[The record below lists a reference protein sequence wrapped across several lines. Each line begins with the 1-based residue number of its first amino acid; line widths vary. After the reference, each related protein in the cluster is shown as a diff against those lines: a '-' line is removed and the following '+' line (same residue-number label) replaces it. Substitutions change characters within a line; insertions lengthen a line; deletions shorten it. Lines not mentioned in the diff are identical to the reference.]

1 MSAPSNGLLRRFMRH
16 RPAVAGAALLLVV
29 IAMALSGPMFFPD
42 GPWRLAGRPLLW
54 PGQDPRFPLGT
65 DVLGRDLLAGLLH
78 GARVSLAVGM
88 AATLAATVVGTL
100 VGAAAGYFGGAV
112 DRVLMGVT
120 EIFQTTPPFVLA
132 VVVVAAFKP
141 SLTTIV
147 CAIGLVFWPALARL
161 VRAQFLQLMQQEF
174 VQAGVVMGASNLR
187 MIFVHLLP
195 NALTPIV
202 VSSSLMV
209 ASAILLEAGLAFL
222 GLGDPNIMSW
232 GYIIGAGR
240 EVLRTDW
247 HVTAIPGLA
256 ILLSVLAISLV
267 GEGLNDALN
276 PRSTTG

>member
-29 IAMALSGPMFFPD
+29 IVMALSGPMFFPD

-147 CAIGLVFWPALARL
+147 CAIGLVFWPSLARL

>member
-1 MSAPSNGLLRRFMRH
+1 MSARSSSLFRRFMRH
-16 RPAVAGAALLLVV
+16 RPAMAGAILLVV
-29 IAMALSGPMFFPD
+29 VVAMALSAPVLFPE

-54 PGQDPRFPLGT
+54 PGQDMRFPLGT
-65 DVLGRDLLAGLLH
+65 DILGRDLLAGLFH
-78 GARVSLAVGM
+78 GARVSLAVGI
-88 AATLAATVVGTL
+88 AATLAATLLGT
-100 VGAAAGYFGGAV
+100 VIGATAGYFGGAV
-112 DRVLMGVT
+112 DRVLMGFT

-141 SLTTIV
+141 SLLTII

-161 VRAQFLQLMQQEF
+161 VRAQILQLMQQEF
-174 VQAGVVMGASNLR
+174 VQAGIVMGASNVR
-187 MIFVHLLP
+187 MILVHLL
-195 NALTPIV
+195 
-202 VSSSLMV
+202 LMV

-232 GYIIGAGR
+232 GYIVGAGR

-276 PRSTTG
+276 PRSNIR

>member
-1 MSAPSNGLLRRFMRH
+1 MNLRSNALLRRFMRH
-16 RPAVAGAALLLVV
+16 RPALAGSALLFVV
-29 IAMALSGPMFFPD
+29 IAMALSGPMIYPD

-54 PGQDPRFPLGT
+54 PGQDARFPLGT
-65 DVLGRDLLAGLLH
+65 DVLGRDLLAGLLY
-78 GARVSLAVGM
+78 GARVSLAVGI
-88 AATLAATVVGTL
+88 AATLAATVVGTAI
-100 VGAAAGYFGGAV
+100 GAAAGYFGGRV
-112 DRVLMGVT
+112 DRVLMGIT

-141 SLTTIV
+141 SLPTII

-174 VQAGVVMGASNLR
+174 VQAGIVMGASNLR
-187 MIFVHLLP
+187 MILVHLLP
-195 NALTPIV
+195 NAMTPIV

-232 GYIIGAGR
+232 GYIVGAGR

-247 HVTAIPGLA
+247 YVTAIPGLA

-276 PRSTTG
+276 PRSNTR

>member
-1 MSAPSNGLLRRFMRH
+1 MRPNSRGVFRRFTRH
-16 RPAVAGAALLLVV
+16 RPALAGAALLLFVV
-29 IAMALSGPMFFPD
+29 VMACAGPLFYPD

-78 GARVSLAVGM
+78 GARVSLAVGL
-88 AATLAATVVGTL
+88 AATLAATLLGTA
-100 VGAAAGYFGGAV
+100 VGAAAGYFGGRI
-112 DRVLMGVT
+112 DRMLMGLT
-120 EIFQTTPPFVLA
+120 EIFQTMPPFVLA

-141 SLTTIV
+141 SLATIV
-147 CAIGLVFWPALARL
+147 AAIGLVFWPALARL

-174 VQAGVVMGASNLR
+174 VQAGIVMGASDLR
-187 MIFVHLLP
+187 MILVHLLP
-195 NALTPIV
+195 NAVTPII

-222 GLGDPNIMSW
+222 GLGDPNVMSW
-232 GYIIGAGR
+232 GYIVGVGR

-247 HVTAIPGLA
+247 YVTAIPGVA

-276 PRSTTG
+276 PRSTSD

>member
-1 MSAPSNGLLRRFMRH
+1 MSASSNGLWRRFGRH
-16 RPAVAGAALLLVV
+16 RPAMAGAALLFVV
-29 IAMALSGPMFFPD
+29 VAMALAGPLLYPD

-54 PGQDPRFPLGT
+54 PGEDARFPLGT
-65 DVLGRDLLAGLLH
+65 DVLGRDLLAGLLY
-78 GARVSLAVGM
+78 GARVSLAVGI
-88 AATLAATVVGTL
+88 AATLAATLLGTAI
-100 VGAAAGYFGGAV
+100 GAAAGYFGGAV
-112 DRVLMGVT
+112 DRVLMAVT

-141 SLTTIV
+141 SLPTIIG
-147 CAIGLVFWPALARL
+147 AIGLVFWPALARL
-161 VRAQFLQLMQQEF
+161 VRGQFIQLMQQEF
-174 VQAGVVMGASNLR
+174 VQAGILMGASDVR
-187 MIFVHLLP
+187 MILVHLLP

-232 GYIIGAGR
+232 GYIVGAGR

-247 HVTAIPGLA
+247 YVTAIPGVA
-256 ILLSVLAISLV
+256 ILLSVLSISLV

-276 PRSTTG
+276 PRSNVR